1 MILKKYISIAIDGPA
16 GAGKSSVAKVVA
28 KKLGFVYMD
37 TGALYRAVALHVL
50 RSNDPQNTIDTLD
63 NIDLKISIVDGQ
75 QKIFLNSEDITEKIR
90 TPEVSSMA
98 SKLSAKPKVREFL
111 LDMQRDFAKKYNVLM
126 DGRDI
131 GTTIL
136 PNATLK
142 IFLTASPEVRAERR
156 YKELCEKG
164 QNISLENILSE
175 INERDYRDEHRDI
188 SPLRKADDAILVDT
202 SDLNFDQAVHT
213 IITLIQERI
222 GSK

>member
-1 MILKKYISIAIDGPA
+1 MKKHVSIAIDGPA

-28 KKLGFVYMD
+28 KKLGFVYVD

-50 RSNDPQNTIDTLD
+50 RSNDPHHEIDMLD
-63 NIDLKISIVDGQ
+63 TVDLKISIVDGQ

-111 LDMQRDFAKKYNVLM
+111 LDTQRDFAKKYNVLM

-136 PNATLK
+136 PNASVK
-142 IFLTASPEVRAERR
+142 FFLTASSKVRAKRR
-156 YKELCEKG
+156 YDELCEKS
-164 QNISLENILSE
+164 QNVSFEKILSE
-175 INERDYRDEHRDI
+175 IKKRDYRDEHREI
-188 SPLRKADDAILVDT
+188 SPLKKANDAILVDT
-202 SDLNFDQAVHT
+202 SDMSFDQSVHT
-213 IITLIQERI
+213 ILTLIQERI
-222 GSK
+222 GMK

>member
-1 MILKKYISIAIDGPA
+1 MILKKNISIAIDGPA
-16 GAGKSSVAKVVA
+16 GAGKSSVAKIVA
-28 KKLGFVYMD
+28 KRLDFVYID
-37 TGALYRAVALHVL
+37 TGALYRAVALYVL
-50 RSNDPQNTIDTLD
+50 RSNNPEIAIDTLD
-63 NIDLKISIVDGQ
+63 NMDLKISIVDEQ
-75 QKIFLNSEDITEKIR
+75 QKIFLKSEDITEKIR

-111 LDMQRDFAKKYNVLM
+111 LDTQRDFAEKYNVLM

-136 PNATLK
+136 PNATVK
-142 IFLTASPEVRAERR
+142 IFLTASPEVRAKRR

-164 QNISLENILSE
+164 QNVSFENILSE

-202 SDLNFDQAVHT
+202 SDMSFDQSVHT